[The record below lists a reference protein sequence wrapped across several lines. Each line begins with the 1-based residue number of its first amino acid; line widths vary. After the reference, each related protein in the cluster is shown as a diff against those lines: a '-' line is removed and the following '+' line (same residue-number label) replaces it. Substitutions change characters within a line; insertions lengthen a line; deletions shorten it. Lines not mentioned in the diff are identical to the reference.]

1 MDTMPNV
8 LLAPHSPAGSSGLA
22 RTLDCEGAGFRDE
35 QTKNRP
41 TFPKHKSQKRSSP
54 DKKEHIIINQ
64 NQTGEK
70 TLKPEKSP
78 SLRKS
83 GIRPITKK
91 NLLAIDQQNPKMT

>member
-54 DKKEHIIINQ
+54 DKKEHIIINH

-78 SLRKS
+78 SLESQASALLQRKIS
-83 GIRPITKK
+83 W
-91 NLLAIDQQNPKMT
+91 Q